1 MTPKKLPSGNYRV
14 QVYSHKDQDGKKHY
28 VSFTAP
34 TRSECLRLAVEF
46 QRNRDMTPAEMTLND
61 AFDRWLSLQEPILSP
76 STMREYRRLKPLFGS
91 LLSLR
96 VDRITSADLQR
107 FVSEY
112 SIGRKAKTVKNAYG
126 FLTSVL
132 STYTDKR
139 FKVKFSQDAPVRY
152 SIPDKDTMK
161 ALLDMASPDM
171 KVCIMLGGLYGL
183 RRGEI
188 CGLDASDID
197 RENMTLHIHC
207 DVVKGSAGWVKKEIP
222 KTSTSDRIIPIDAGL
237 LGLLPTEGP
246 IYSKTPDRITKT
258 FIQYRN
264 ALGLTCR
271 FHDLRH
277 YSASIRSAA
286 GFPVSYNVAFHG
298 WKSDMMLRK
307 VYDNV
312 NEDIRK
318 EYDAKSVA
326 LVSDYLSGNSD

>member
-96 VDRITSADLQR
+96 VDRITSTDLQR

-132 STYTDKR
+132 STYTFKHAIIHSLRVYANSANAVLLYSDKLIGIYRVGSTR
-139 FKVKFSQDAPVRY
+139 FYGKFAYAGHIKIFSNGSKH
-152 SIPDKDTMK
+152 SI
-161 ALLDMASPDM
+161 
-171 KVCIMLGGLYGL
+171 
-183 RRGEI
+183 
-188 CGLDASDID
+188 
-197 RENMTLHIHC
+197 
-207 DVVKGSAGWVKKEIP
+207 
-222 KTSTSDRIIPIDAGL
+222 
-237 LGLLPTEGP
+237 
-246 IYSKTPDRITKT
+246 
-258 FIQYRN
+258 
-264 ALGLTCR
+264 
-271 FHDLRH
+271 
-277 YSASIRSAA
+277 
-286 GFPVSYNVAFHG
+286 
-298 WKSDMMLRK
+298 
-307 VYDNV
+307 
-312 NEDIRK
+312 
-318 EYDAKSVA
+318 
-326 LVSDYLSGNSD
+326 